1 MKTIEILGANRF
13 ETYTKSREGCRAVI
27 VEDGK
32 ILLTHELNSGR
43 EVLKYD
49 GFAEKEK
56 GIPVN
61 GSTVFPACSI
71 SKFVTAIIVMRLQ
84 EQGLLKIDE
93 PVNRY
98 LRQWKLLTAEEKESD
113 ATIRSLLNHTSGIID
128 GEDSFYGLR
137 RSDPEIDLLD
147 VMDGKTSYNK
157 RRATAE
163 KQPGTEFE
171 YSDAGYCVL
180 QLMISEIT
188 GSSFE
193 EAAEKY
199 VFEPLNL
206 KRTFF
211 ASLKNLDL
219 WEKSG
224 DMATGYDSEEYAQN
238 EFRDRRDLCCD
249 DK

>member
-157 RRATAE
+157 RRATE
-163 KQPGTEFE
+163 RDHRQ
-171 YSDAGYCVL
+171 
-180 QLMISEIT
+180 QL
-188 GSSFE
+188 
-193 EAAEKY
+193 
-199 VFEPLNL
+199 
-206 KRTFF
+206 
-211 ASLKNLDL
+211 
-219 WEKSG
+219 
-224 DMATGYDSEEYAQN
+224 
-238 EFRDRRDLCCD
+238 
-249 DK
+249 